1 MGRHSLPDVRPTG
14 AGRARSPRR
23 RHVSIAA
30 ALVLAVTAGTG
41 VAARAGLL
49 SFGTPCDKAP
59 VRLDIAASPDIAPA
73 LREIAER
80 ARRDRVT
87 SDGNCLDIRV
97 SARENFKA
105 AAALAGGTAPG
116 YQVWVPDSDVWVDRA
131 KGSGD
136 GIALTPAGN
145 VASSPVTLAAVPRS
159 ARTLGWPHE
168 TYTWAELAAAATG
181 TGRPRLGS
189 ADPLRS
195 ATGLLALSSVAES
208 AQQNGQNRQDG
219 RNGKDGKG
227 GQDGT
232 GDTLAAATAQLLSG
246 RVADSDPRLLD
257 TLAQDDSAAE
267 KGNPRR
273 NEALL
278 LSEQAA
284 FAHNSEGSGA
294 DNLDLFYPTDGAPV
308 LDYPYSLV
316 NQTALSTDQ
325 SRAAMRFMALLG
337 EDPSYRT
344 LEKHGFRV
352 ANAPVH
358 GEVLRTAGGRSPQP
372 YDGADARP
380 PSVETVQ
387 RTLGLWTVTVRST
400 RLTTVVDTSGSMAA
414 PVPGRAGQSRMDVT
428 KASLLRALNQF
439 TSEDEIGLWEFAT
452 RLDGKKDYR
461 ELEKTARLGDPV
473 KGGGTHRERLSDAFS
488 ALKPVPD
495 ADTGLYDTTLAAYR
509 KARATYVD
517 GKFNALIIL
526 TDGSNKDDDGISR
539 GELIKRLKAL
549 ADPERPV
556 PLIAVAVGPDADRAE
571 VDKVAKA
578 TGGAG
583 YEVSDPADIQS
594 VLLRAIML
602 SAGSTTP

>member
-1 MGRHSLPDVRPTG
+1 MGRHSLPDARATS

-23 RHVSIAA
+23 RRAAVAA
-30 ALVLAVTAGTG
+30 ALVLAVAAGAG
-41 VAARAGLL
+41 AAARTGLL
-49 SFGTPCDKAP
+49 SFGAPCATAP

-73 LREIAER
+73 LRDVAER

-97 SARENFKA
+97 GAQENFKV
-105 AAALAGGTAPG
+105 AAALASGAAPG

-136 GIALTPAGN
+136 GTPLAPAGN
-145 VASSPVTLAAVPRS
+145 VASSPVALAAVPRS
-159 ARTLGWPHE
+159 ARTLGWPRK
-168 TYTWAELAAAATG
+168 TYTWAELATAATD

-189 ADPLRS
+189 ADPVRS

-208 AQQNGQNRQDG
+208 ARQGEREGGPDG
-219 RNGKDGKG
+219 G
-227 GQDGT
+227 
-232 GDTLAAATAQLLSG
+232 GDTLAAATARLLSQ
-246 RVADSDPRLLD
+246 RVADSDLRLLD
-257 TLAQDDSAAE
+257 TLAQDDSGAE

-284 FAHNSEGSGA
+284 FAHNSEGNGVA
-294 DNLDLFYPTDGAPV
+294 ALGLFYPTDAAPV

-316 NQTALSTDQ
+316 DQTALSTDQ

-337 EDPSYRT
+337 EEPSYRT

-352 ANAPVH
+352 ANTPVR
-358 GEVLRTAGGRSPQP
+358 GDVLRTAGGRSPQP
-372 YDGADARP
+372 YDGADAWP

-387 RTLGLWTVTVRST
+387 RTLGLWTVTVRSA
-400 RLTTVVDTSGSMAA
+400 RLTTVVDASGSMAA
-414 PVPGRAGQSRMDVT
+414 PVPGRDGQSRMDVT
-428 KASLLRALNQF
+428 KASLLRALSQF
-439 TSEDEIGLWEFAT
+439 GPEDEIGLWEFAT
-452 RLDGKKDYR
+452 RLDGRKDYR
-461 ELEKTARLGDPV
+461 ELERTARLGEPV
-473 KGGGTHRERLSDAFS
+473 TGGGTHRERLSDAVS
-488 ALKPVPD
+488 ALRPVPD
-495 ADTGLYDTTLAAYR
+495 ADTGLYDTILAAYGQ
-509 KARATYVD
+509 ARATYAK
-517 GKFNALIIL
+517 GKFNALVIL
-526 TDGSNKDDDGISR
+526 TDGSDKDDDGIGR

-583 YEVSDPADIQS
+583 YEVSDPADIRS

-602 SAGSTTP
+602 SAGSTTS

>member
-1 MGRHSLPDVRPTG
+1 MGRHSLPDVRATG

-49 SFGTPCDKAP
+49 SFGGPCDAAP

-73 LREIAER
+73 LREVAER

-105 AAALAGGTAPG
+105 ATALARGSAPDF
-116 YQVWVPDSDVWVDRA
+116 QVWVPDSDVWVDRA

-136 GIALTPAGN
+136 GIPLTPAGN
-145 VASSPVTLAAVPRS
+145 VASSPVALAAVPRS
-159 ARTLGWPHE
+159 ARTLGWPRE
-168 TYTWAELAAAATG
+168 TYTWAELAAAVTD

-189 ADPLRS
+189 ADPVRS

-208 AQQNGQNRQDG
+208 AQQKGRDG
-219 RNGKDGKG
+219 A
-227 GQDGT
+227 
-232 GDTLAAATAQLLSG
+232 GDTLAAATAQLLSQ
-246 RVADSDPRLLD
+246 RVTDSDPRLLD
-257 TLAQDDSAAE
+257 TLAQDDSGAE

-294 DNLDLFYPTDGAPV
+294 ANLHLFYPTDGAPV
-308 LDYPYSLV
+308 LDFPYSLV
-316 NQTALSTDQ
+316 DQTALSTDQ

-337 EDPSYRT
+337 EEPSYRT

-352 ANAPVH
+352 TNTPVR
-358 GEVLRTAGGRSPQP
+358 GDVLRTAGGRSPQP

-400 RLTTVVDTSGSMAA
+400 RLTTVVDASGSMAA
-414 PVPGRAGQSRMDVT
+414 PVPGRDGQSRMDVT
-428 KASLLRALNQF
+428 KASLLRALAQF
-439 TSEDEIGLWEFAT
+439 TAEDEVGLWEFAT

-495 ADTGLYDTTLAAYR
+495 ADTGLYDTTLAAYS

-517 GKFNALIIL
+517 GKFNALVIL

-539 GELIKRLKAL
+539 GALIKRLKAL

-571 VDKVAKA
+571 VDKIAKA

-602 SAGSTTP
+602 SAGSTVS